1 MAVKKVLPHLAESLA
16 ELRRL
21 AQMVGYEGD
30 EALQR
35 SVDIDGVLQA
45 AGGMMQKLALAQAKG
60 RKGWNDPEHTTVLEL
75 LGQLLTH
82 LPKGDPIDWLN
93 FSMML
98 WFRKDALSDVEWG
111 TALKEMIDAFCRDQ
125 LQQEYAIM
133 DEVYSATAAEVKA
146 EADAAI
152 RGSLGLS
159 DQVTI
164 FELVKAQA
172 VINKYLETV
181 FGELRTKLPPA
192 CELVIQPGAREDG
205 TPFFTLKVE
214 ATP

>member
-1 MAVKKVLPHLAESLA
+1 MTVKKVLPHLAESLA
-16 ELRRL
+16 ELRRQ
-21 AQMVGYEGD
+21 AQMVGYEGE

-45 AGGMMQKLALAQAKG
+45 AGGMMQKLALSQAKG

-75 LGQLLTH
+75 LGQLLAH

-98 WFRKDALSDVEWG
+98 WFRKDGMSEVEWG

-125 LQQEYAIM
+125 LQQEYAFM

-152 RGSLGLS
+152 RGSLGLAGE
-159 DQVTI
+159 VTI
-164 FELVKAQA
+164 FQLVKAQA
-172 VINKYLETV
+172 VINQYLVTV
-181 FGELRTKLPPA
+181 FGELREKLPKG
-192 CELVIQPGAREDG
+192 CELIVQPGAREDG